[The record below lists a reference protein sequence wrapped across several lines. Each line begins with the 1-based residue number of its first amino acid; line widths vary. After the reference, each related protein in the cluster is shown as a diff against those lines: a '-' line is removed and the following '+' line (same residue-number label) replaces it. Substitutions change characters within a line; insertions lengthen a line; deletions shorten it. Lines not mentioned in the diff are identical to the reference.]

1 MSDLGPI
8 WRAAE
13 SLPEHVHP
21 GILRANILVRR
32 LEAVVMRIGHEI
44 SENVYRRARDELL
57 HGNQNFLATDEDI
70 AAMLKRGPAGWGA
83 TTTAAAGRHPDIGL
97 PEDPRELHRV
107 WSGLSKSEKDDLY
120 RADPY
125 LGNRDGIPHEERDEY
140 NRNTL
145 DRLWNRARENGDYER
160 QGNYDEITSMLY
172 RTKRGDPELYLSYI
186 DDDWHFAFSLD
197 NPDRVDHAAVLLNPA
212 GTKFPVGYAEQ
223 TLHQVRDAALAVDPS
238 ARTSVTLWGGY
249 DNPRSMVH
257 SIFPQF
263 AADGAA
269 AARRFHEGLRI
280 THEGGGAHTST
291 IGHSYGGVLAGH
303 AAGRGG
309 ALATDELVLV
319 GSWGTGADHVTDLRL
334 AGIAPERN
342 AEHVY
347 ATMAPHD
354 HVQLMPRT
362 HGTAPTEPD
371 FGATTFTSSSAP
383 GSVTWNA
390 EEHQATHYL
399 DSANP
404 ASENIGLI
412 VTGRGDMVT

>member
-1 MSDLGPI
+1 M
-8 WRAAE
+8 
-13 SLPEHVHP
+13 
-21 GILRANILVRR
+21 
-32 LEAVVMRIGHEI
+32 VMRIGHEI
-44 SENVYRRARDELL
+44 SENVYRKARDELL
-57 HGNQNFLATDEDI
+57 HGNRNFLATDAEI
-70 AAMLKRGPAGWGA
+70 AAMLKRGPVGRSAP
-83 TTTAAAGRHPDIGL
+83 TASPALRNQDIGL
-97 PEDPRELHRV
+97 PDSPREMYRA

-120 RADPY
+120 RADPFI
-125 LGNRDGIPHEERDEY
+125 GNRDGIPHAERDHY
-140 NRNTL
+140 NRTTL
-145 DRLWNRARENGDYER
+145 ESLWNRARE
-160 QGNYDEITSMLY
+160 
-172 RTKRGDPELYLSYI
+172 RGDHERAENYREIAGMLATAERGDSGIYLSHI
-186 DDDWHFAFSLD
+186 DDNWHFAFSLD
-197 NPDRVDHAAVLLNPA
+197 NPDLADHAAVLLNPA

-249 DNPRSMVH
+249 DNPRSTVQ